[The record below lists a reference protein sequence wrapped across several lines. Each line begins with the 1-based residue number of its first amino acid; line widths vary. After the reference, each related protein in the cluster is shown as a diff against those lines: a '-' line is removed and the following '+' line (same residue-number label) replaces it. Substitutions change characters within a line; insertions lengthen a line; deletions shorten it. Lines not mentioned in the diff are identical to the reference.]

1 MSIFA
6 RSPYIIEISE
16 TGQEGSKIELRL
28 WNGTGSAPTDPQ
40 YILSKL
46 IPASNNVNTYY
57 NISPYIREYISWNVR
72 QQIYNT
78 TPDSETTQWCNAQV
92 KRYKLDAGVY
102 TLLSTTTYKAF
113 DGFGYYEQGYNPN
126 LYSVTTVLHDQGT
139 FTYAYDSSINPSSNN
154 AYRGGHATVLTD
166 TLYRARYTN
175 LRTGAVTTVNISSLT
190 PTLKDVYRV
199 HPNNYADGNKF
210 QIGTLSGIT
219 FTSLWEATFK
229 PNLNCRY
236 TPVLCDFVNQYG
248 AWQRTWFYA
257 ASNNTLSVENTKY
270 NLMQSTFPNY
280 NTLEGQTKSFNTNGK
295 NSIKVNT
302 DWVDESYNNLL
313 KQLML
318 SERILINSLPATLK
332 TQSTELFKNINQKT
346 INYQLEFDFSYN
358 TINNVI

>member
-6 RSPYIIEISE
+6 RSPYIVTIAES
-16 TGQEGSKIELRL
+16 GQEGSKVELRI
-28 WNGTGSAPTDPQ
+28 WNGTGSAPTDPT
-40 YILSKL
+40 YVLDKL

-78 TPDSETTQWCNAQV
+78 TPASETTQWCNV
-92 KRYKLDAGVY
+92 EIKRYKLDSGTY
-102 TLLSTTTYKAF
+102 TLLSTVTDKAF
-113 DGFGYYEQGYNPN
+113 DGFGYYEQGYNLSFN
-126 LYSVTTVLHDQGT
+126 DVVLHDQGT
-139 FTYAYDSSINPSSNN
+139 FDYAYDSSINPSTNN
-154 AYRGGHATVLTD
+154 AYRGGQIMLEAQFGWV
-166 TLYRARYTN
+166 AKYTN
-175 LRTGAVTTVNISSLT
+175 LRTGASTTVSIGGVNVM
-190 PTLKDVYRV
+190 KDIYRV
-199 HPNNYADGNKF
+199 HPNYYADGNKLEI
-210 QIGTLSGIT
+210 IGTLSAIKWTGI
-219 FTSLWEATFK
+219 FK

-236 TPVLCDFVNQYG
+236 EPVLCDFVNKYG

-302 DWVDESYNNLL
+302 DWVDESYNELL

-318 SERILINSLPATLK
+318 SERILINSLSATLK

-346 INYQLEFDFSYN
+346 INYQLEFEFAYN
-358 TINNVI
+358 VINNVI